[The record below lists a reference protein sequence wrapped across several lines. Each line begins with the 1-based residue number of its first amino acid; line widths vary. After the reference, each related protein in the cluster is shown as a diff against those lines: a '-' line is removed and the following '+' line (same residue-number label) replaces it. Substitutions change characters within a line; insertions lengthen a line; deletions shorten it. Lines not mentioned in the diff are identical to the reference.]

1 MNGDDVFEREQD
13 QIEVDRLR
21 RELVIMTERWARVC
35 NIAADDAFR
44 ANRLDRELAELTEDV
59 GKCHDAIGEDRASD
73 TSELWKFFET
83 HKQIIYRLRER
94 EDEIAAEMALADRL
108 GKSLERHEKDSGWLS
123 PAQRQALAAW
133 KEARRGTR

>member
-133 KEARRGTR
+133 KEARRDA